1 MENSTTKTVTYRIW
15 VEWMGWICTVWTTE
29 TEEEF
34 EIWAAKEGFIKEEDG
49 IYRGKPNN
57 KGIKPYLQFQ

>member
-1 MENSTTKTVTYRIW
+1 MENSTTKTVTYRIL

-49 IYRGKPNN
+49 IYKGKANH